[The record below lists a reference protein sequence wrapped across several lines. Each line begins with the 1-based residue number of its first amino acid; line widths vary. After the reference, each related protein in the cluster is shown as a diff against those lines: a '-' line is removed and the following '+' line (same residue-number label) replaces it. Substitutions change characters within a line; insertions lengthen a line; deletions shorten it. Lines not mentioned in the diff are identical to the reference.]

1 MAIFSKKVEKIESDS
16 AKATSDKEQKQ
27 EKTADVKA
35 DSAEII
41 SLNLPQVLVQ
51 PRISEKA
58 GQLAKLNKYV
68 FVVKKKANKVE
79 VKKAVESK
87 YQVRVVQVNM
97 VNTQGKTK
105 SFGRTPER
113 TAAFRKAIVTLK
125 EGDAIKGLTDV
136 A

>member
-1 MAIFSKKVEKIESDS
+1 MALFGKKSNTDEKKESAS
-16 AKATSDKEQKQ
+16 AQASVDKEVVS
-27 EKTADVKA
+27 DVKA
-35 DSAEII
+35 GSSDSIA
-41 SLNLPQVLVQ
+41 LNLPQVLVQ

-87 YQVRVVQVNM
+87 YQVKVTQVNM

-105 SFGRTPER
+105 SFGRTPGR
-113 TAAFRKAIVTLK
+113 TADFRKAIVTLK
-125 EGDAIKGLTDV
+125 EGDSIKGLTDV

>member
-1 MAIFSKKVEKIESDS
+1 MAIFSKKVEKIE
-16 AKATSDKEQKQ
+16 EQKQ
-27 EKTADVKA
+27 EKTADVQA
-35 DSAEII
+35 VQSENI

-58 GQLAKLNKYV
+58 SALAKLNKYV

-105 SFGRTPER
+105 SFGRTPGR

-125 EGDAIKGLTDV
+125 EGDTIKG
-136 A
+136 